1 MKLNSGWQR
10 TNPLSPRIEDLNLP
24 PPAYESSALTTWL
37 HCLLCIGTVL
47 SIRFEEGG
55 YLSKSPTREYHKI
68 TISLLL
74 SITSVQ
80 NKLASNR
87 VFSVKLC
94 RWSLNIHILYKNCLT
109 SRSWGVL
116 GLTLWVCSKASKVNL
131 AIHNRI
137 PAKALEGVGSNW
149 EHSGMVYSV
158 WVEEITARVKCLAH
172 EHNTMTHTR
181 LKLWPLNLESTSSTT
196 SLTN

>member
-1 MKLNSGWQR
+1 MWLEVDIKTNLTSHFEFEGEMFHSGRDLSNLPLQAWWCPCTLYNVMYLVALEFNNWTYSQGNLQIERLKIHTGKRRTSHYLHSAAAVKLNSGWQR

-24 PPAYESSALTTWL
+24 PPAYKSSALTTWL

-94 RWSLNIHILYKNCLT
+94 RWSLNIHILYK
-109 SRSWGVL
+109 
-116 GLTLWVCSKASKVNL
+116 
-131 AIHNRI
+131 
-137 PAKALEGVGSNW
+137 
-149 EHSGMVYSV
+149 
-158 WVEEITARVKCLAH
+158 
-172 EHNTMTHTR
+172 
-181 LKLWPLNLESTSSTT
+181 KLFN
-196 SLTN
+196 